1 MDEEN
6 PRNEHHRLFSRL
18 KLRAAPFVSRMSSSA
33 DKSIH
38 ANMFFVSIAS
48 QNGQRC
54 VCVFYC
60 QIWVIFCSNALTFYG
75 ILHAKSS
82 SHCPICRREFR
93 SICRLRCVGTPTPPK
108 KGRKKVSKVKR
119 KKFHDG
125 RSAEDYYGS
134 WWEDDENSEE
144 FMDENDVMV
153 TTDGGRR
160 RQRGQRRQRIQ
171 RHVSRSSRTRPM
183 TTASSVSST
192 GGEVIIIEDDDEDAI
207 VIEDEDME
215 LTRTPLMERVRRRM
229 MENTSQPRVS
239 ELSLSPTHPVHA
251 GVAGR
256 RRHQQ
261 RIQEA
266 IQRYRMRN
274 EPQMVEEVEVVEEV
288 DTEVELDMLVN
299 EDDFDGGEG
308 WEFVSED
315 VDDEDEILF

>member
-1 MDEEN
+1 M
-6 PRNEHHRLFSRL
+6 HRVSLGEIRVNSPFADGRRKSS
-18 KLRAAPFVSRMSSSA
+18 KRASSS
-33 DKSIH
+33 
-38 ANMFFVSIAS
+38 FQPS
-48 QNGQRC
+48 QTESCPICFSDVIIRGQIDSC
-54 VCVFYC
+54 KHVFC
-60 QIWVIFCSNALTFYG
+60 FDCITEWS
-75 ILHAKSS
+75 KSS